1 MLKIFLSILL
11 LAGPFALSSASA
23 TTVKEMHLMCRDY
36 AKRQFDVVS
45 KPHAYC
51 AGYFQGQIQTSQ
63 ALCKTLKI
71 LYQKKPEQRDV
82 IMGTSSLFASSA
94 AAEDYREVITSY
106 ITWADG
112 KAEFAEKNPSIFMNE
127 YLPRNWPCRP
137 DLP

>member
-1 MLKIFLSILL
+1 MVKIFLSILL
-11 LAGPFALSSASA
+11 LLGPISMSAAKA

-94 AAEDYREVITSY
+94 SAEDYREVITAY
-106 ITWADG
+106 IKWADG
-112 KAEFAEKNPSIFMNE
+112 KAEYAEKNPSIFMNE
-127 YLPRNWPCRP
+127 YLPRNWPCQADAP
-137 DLP
+137 